1 MATQSVIPRARS
13 SDFFPNRN
21 IRRHGHS
28 RTFQARREAA
38 NHPLLKRPHADLHAA
53 SIEKFPGGR
62 GIHEPYGNGLDRR
75 MVALVPLVRR
85 VALKIRRQLPPQV
98 ELDDLVGAGVLGLV
112 DAVRK
117 FDESKQVRIETYAQ
131 HRIRG
136 AILDSLRT
144 LDHASRDM
152 RRKGRRVEKIHHE
165 LEAKLRRPARNA
177 DVARA
182 LGVSLEAWYR
192 TAQDLHASGVDC
204 LQHAAGTDLRQPLEE
219 AQLPDRQESAF
230 DQCYRREQREILNRA
245 MASLPERE
253 RRVISFY
260 YHRALT
266 LKQIG
271 SRLGVDESRVSQIH
285 SAALLRLRACI
296 NAILCRPALT
306 LPPDRLY
313 S

>member
-1 MATQSVIPRARS
+1 MRGEA
-13 SDFFPNRN
+13 
-21 IRRHGHS
+21 
-28 RTFQARREAA
+28 ARR
-38 NHPLLKRPHADLHAA
+38 PLLKRAHADLHAA
-53 SIEKFPGGR
+53 SMEKLPGRG
-62 GIHEPYGNGLDRR
+62 GIHEPHGNGLDRR
-75 MVALVPLVRR
+75 IVALVPLVRH
-85 VALKIRRQLPPQV
+85 VALKFRRQLPPQV

-117 FDESKQVRIETYAQ
+117 FDASKQVKIETYAP

-144 LDHASRDM
+144 LDPASRDM
-152 RRKGRRVEKIHHE
+152 RRKGKRVEKVYYE

-182 LGVSLEAWYR
+182 LDVSLEAWYR
-192 TAQDLHASGVDC
+192 TAQELHASGVDC
-204 LQHAAGTDLRQPLEE
+204 LQHAAGTDLKQPIEE
-219 AQLPDRQESAF
+219 ARLPDRQESAF

-253 RRVISFY
+253 RQIISLY

-266 LKQIG
+266 MKQIA
-271 SRLGVDESRVSQIH
+271 SRLGVDESRVSQMH
-285 SAALLRLRACI
+285 SAALLRLRACV
-296 NAILCRPALT
+296 NAIVCRPALT
-306 LPPDRLY
+306 VPPDRLY

>member
-1 MATQSVIPRARS
+1 MATQPVVPRGRS

-21 IRRHGHS
+21 IHRDGHS
-28 RTFQARREAA
+28 RTFRERREATSRR
-38 NHPLLKRPHADLHAA
+38 LLKRSNADL
-53 SIEKFPGGR
+53 P
-62 GIHEPYGNGLDRR
+62 EPRGNGLDRR
-75 MVALVPLVRR
+75 MVALIPLVRHM
-85 VALKIRRQLPPQV
+85 ALKIRKHLPPQV

-117 FDESKQVRIETYAQ
+117 FDASKQVKIETYAQ

-152 RRKGRRVEKIHHE
+152 RRKGKRVEKIHHE
-165 LEAKLRRPARNA
+165 LQATLRRPVGNA

-182 LGVSLEAWYR
+182 LGVDLEEWYR
-192 TAQDLHASGVDC
+192 TAQDLHASGVGC
-204 LQHAAGTDLRQPLEE
+204 LQHAAGTDLKQPIEE

-245 MASLPERE
+245 MVSLPERE
-253 RRVISFY
+253 RRVISLY

-266 LKQIG
+266 MKQIG
-271 SRLGVDESRVSQIH
+271 SRLGVDESRVSQVH
-285 SAALLRLRACI
+285 SAALLRLRACVK
-296 NAILCRPALT
+296 AILCRPTLT